1 MMFGI
6 IRLRTIVAGIVA
18 VGAPRLDLEDLNAV
32 AELEENGQEIKSV
45 TVDQSGTV
53 LVHSEP
59 AKASKADRAKKSVSL
74 NEQERLDERAAFK
87 AKREAREAE
96 RKALGLKSGGPD
108 DNDDGLQAN
117 ERKVSEQVAQENADK
132 ERPDPLLNES
142 AAILADAI
150 VLLEGSKPLLTQVFP
165 KAPAAK
171 TWAQ

>member
-1 MMFGI
+1 MQD
-6 IRLRTIVAGIVA
+6 VA
-18 VGAPRLDLEDLNAV
+18 
-32 AELEENGQEIKSV
+32 SF
-45 TVDQSGTV
+45 
-53 LVHSEP
+53 
-59 AKASKADRAKKSVSL
+59 KADRAKKTVSL

-96 RKALGLKSGGPD
+96 RKALGLKSAGPD

-132 ERPDPLLNES
+132 DRPDPLLNES

-171 TWAQ
+171 IWAQ